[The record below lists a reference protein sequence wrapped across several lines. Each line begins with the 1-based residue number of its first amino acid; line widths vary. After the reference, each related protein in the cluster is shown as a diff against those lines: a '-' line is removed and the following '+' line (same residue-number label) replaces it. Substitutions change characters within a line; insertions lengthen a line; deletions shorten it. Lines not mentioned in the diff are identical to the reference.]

1 MHARPARESEVGV
14 TDPDAV
20 GLNHLDCIRSKPV
33 LTGYGSVLAILSVG
47 ALLPNESVQHACIAV
62 WTFAAM
68 PSSVLLAVP
77 FMGVN
82 VLVGNSTVASAVV
95 GFGFHVLA
103 SAVNV
108 AGIAAVHHYATR
120 NRRRPG

>member
-1 MHARPARESEVGV
+1 M
-14 TDPDAV
+14 TDPAA
-20 GLNHLDCIRSKPV
+20 GHLIHLNCTRSKPV
-33 LTGYGSVLAILSVG
+33 LTGYGSVLAVLSLG
-47 ALLPNESVQHACIAV
+47 ALLPNEGVQHFCIAA

-68 PSSVLLAVP
+68 PSSVLLSVP

-82 VLVGNSTVASAVV
+82 VLVGDSTVASAIV

-108 AGIAAVHHYATR
+108 AGIAAVHRYATR
-120 NRRRPG
+120 NRRRQR